1 MNPNVEKLMREAEAA
16 TEAARKAQAA
26 LRAAKADARYT
37 ALEAVR
43 KASSADGARWL
54 RSALD
59 GVIAGRKE
67 ASAVDYF
74 IGKARYHWALK
85 GKKAPEAR
93 IVDGKPVIVYVYTER
108 PAPTDSE
115 LATTWN
121 RAAESSRLAIYAVA
135 KALSAFAHPDLEGPA
150 KALIVKG
157 VAK

>member
-1 MNPNVEKLMREAEAA
+1 MNPIDKLAQEAESAA
-16 TEAARKAQAA
+16 KAAKAAMDA

-43 KASSADGARWL
+43 KATAEDGARWI

-67 ASAVDYF
+67 AGTVDYF
-74 IGKARYHWALK
+74 IGKARYHWAAK
-85 GKKAPEAR
+85 GRKAPEAR
-93 IVDGKPVIVYVYTER
+93 IVDGKPVVVYVYTER

-115 LATTWN
+115 LAETWN
-121 RAAESSRLAIYAVA
+121 RASESSRLSIYAAA
-135 KALSAFAHPDLEGPA
+135 KALSAFAHPDLEGPV

-157 VAK
+157 AAK